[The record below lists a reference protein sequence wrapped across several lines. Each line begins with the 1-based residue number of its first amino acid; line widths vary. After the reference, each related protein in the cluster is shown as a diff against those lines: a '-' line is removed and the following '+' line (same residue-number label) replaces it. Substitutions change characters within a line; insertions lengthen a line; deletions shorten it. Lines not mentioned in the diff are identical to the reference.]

1 MRPISRGRAF
11 MNQLLGVYPRL
22 WSSRVSWR
30 IWSASFQS
38 IWFPD
43 SFKKSR
49 FCNGSGLGWRV
60 NNHFLIFGEIE
71 RFINEKCGNCSFF
84 CCLVN
89 QKQIKVI
96 SELEYERTGFR
107 KYQMDCL
114 VVVIFCWPF
123 CWNLQFVLLCQKL
136 KEKVSKNFRKKAIP
150 KFLLAGRI
158 PRFRRCVASK
168 CQI

>member
-1 MRPISRGRAF
+1 MRPICRGKAF
-11 MNQLLGVYPRL
+11 MNQLLGVYPTL

-30 IWSASFQS
+30 IWSASIQS

-43 SFKKSR
+43 SFEKSR

-60 NNHFLIFGEIE
+60 NNHFLIFREIE
-71 RFINEKCGNCSFF
+71 RFINEKCANCSFF
-84 CCLVN
+84 CCLAN
-89 QKQIKVI
+89 QKNQGDFRIRIRKNWLQEI
-96 SELEYERTGFR
+96 SDGLFSCG
-107 KYQMDCL
+107 DL
-114 VVVIFCWPF
+114 LWPF

-150 KFLLAGRI
+150 RFLLAGRI
-158 PRFRRCVASK
+158 PRFRRCDASK